1 MSCIFSFVNYLKFLS
16 VLEKRCFIAMFEQL
30 TERLESVFKK
40 ITGRG
45 ILNEKDV
52 KGVMREI
59 RMAFLEADV
68 NYKVAKNLIANIQER
83 AVGQEV
89 AKSIKPGQQVI
100 KIVNDE
106 LTKLLGEQNAPLN
119 SASQPPTVVMIVGLH
134 GGGKTTLSAK
144 LAKLLGSRGKH
155 PLLVA
160 ADIHRPA
167 AKKQLEVLAK
177 SINIPYY
184 TSDSDAPGICLE
196 AVNHAKE
203 KLYDLVIL
211 DTAGRLQIDDE
222 LMAELVG
229 IKTKVNPAEILF
241 VADAMTG
248 QEAVNVA
255 SSFNEQIGITGVAL
269 TKLDGDARGGA
280 ALSIKSVLD
289 VPIKFVGIG
298 EKLDAIEEF
307 HPERMASRIL
317 GMGDIVTLVEKAQQ
331 TVDIEKAK
339 KLEQKLRKQ
348 EFTFEDFLEQLKQ
361 VKKMGPLESLL
372 EMIPGMGGKL
382 KGLPIDDKA
391 LPRIEAIINSMTVQ
405 ERRNPTIINGSRR
418 KRIARG
424 SGTSVHDINVLLKQ
438 FAQMRKMMKNFSKF
452 SFKGFPQG
460 FPI

>member
-1 MSCIFSFVNYLKFLS
+1 
-16 VLEKRCFIAMFEQL
+16 MFEQL

-52 KGVMREI
+52 KEAMREI
-59 RMAFLEADV
+59 RMALLEADV
-68 NYKVAKNLIANIQER
+68 NYKVAKKLIVNIQER

-89 AKSIKPGQQVI
+89 AKSIKPGQQVV
-100 KIVNDE
+100 KIVSDE

-119 SASQPPTVVMIVGLH
+119 TASQPPTIIMIIGLH
-134 GGGKTTLSAK
+134 GGGKTTLAGK

-177 SINIPYY
+177 SINMPYY
-184 TSDSDAPGICLE
+184 TSDSNAPGICLE

-203 KLYDLVIL
+203 KLYDTVIL
-211 DTAGRLQIDDE
+211 DTAGRLQIDDD
-222 LMAELVG
+222 LMAELAD
-229 IKTKVNPAEILF
+229 IKTKVNPAEVLF

-255 SSFNEQIGITGVAL
+255 SSFNEKIGITGVAL

-317 GMGDIVTLVEKAQQ
+317 GMGDIITLVEKAQQ
-331 TVDIEKAK
+331 NVDIEKAK

-348 EFTFEDFLEQLKQ
+348 EFTFEDFLDQLKQ

-372 EMIPGMGGKL
+372 EMVPGMGGKL
-382 KGLPIDDKA
+382 KGLSIDDKA
-391 LPRIEAIINSMTVQ
+391 LPRIEAIICSMTVQ
-405 ERRNPTIINGSRR
+405 ERRNPSIINGSRR

-438 FAQMRKMMKNFSKF
+438 FTQMRKMMKNFSKF
-452 SFKGFPQG
+452 NFKGFPKG

>member
-1 MSCIFSFVNYLKFLS
+1 
-16 VLEKRCFIAMFEQL
+16 MFEQL
-30 TERLESVFKK
+30 TERLEFVFKK

-45 ILNEKDV
+45 LLNEKDV
-52 KGVMREI
+52 KEAMKGI
-59 RMAFLEADV
+59 RIALLEADV
-68 NYKVAKNLIANIQER
+68 NYRVVRQFIADVEKR
-83 AVGQEV
+83 AVGQDLT
-89 AKSIKPGQQVI
+89 KSVSPGQQVV
-100 KIVNDE
+100 KIFNDE
-106 LTKLLGEQNAPLN
+106 LVSLLGDKHCPLVE
-119 SASQPPTVVMIVGLH
+119 SPQPPTVVMMVGLH
-134 GGGKTTLSAK
+134 GSGKTTLSGK
-144 LAKLLGSRGKH
+144 LAKLFRNRGKH

-167 AKKQLEVLAK
+167 AKKQLEILAK
-177 SINIPYY
+177 SIDMPFY
-184 TSDSDAPGICLE
+184 TNDLNARDICHE
-196 AVNHAKE
+196 AIKHAKE

-222 LMAELVG
+222 LMAELID
-229 IKTKVNPAEILF
+229 IKRKVKPSEVLF

-255 SSFNEQIGITGVAL
+255 STFNEKIGITGVAL

-280 ALSIKSVLD
+280 ALSIKAVLK
-289 VPIKFVGIG
+289 VPIKFVGVG

-317 GMGDIVTLVEKAQQ
+317 GMGDIVTLVEKAQK
-331 TVDIEKAK
+331 TVDFEKAK
-339 KLEQKLRKQ
+339 KLEKKLRKQ
-348 EFTFEDFLEQLKQ
+348 EFTFEDFLDQLKQ

-372 EMIPGMGGKL
+372 ELIPGVGGKL

-391 LPRIEAIINSMTVQ
+391 LLRIEAIINSMTKQ
-405 ERRNPTIINGSRR
+405 ERRNPSIINGSRR

-424 SGTSVHDINVLLKQ
+424 SGTSVQDINVLLKQ
-438 FAQMRKMMKNFSKF
+438 FAQMQKMVKKFSKL